1 MIVLSNNI
9 LTQFVNT
16 FVNGLRFQKVQAL
29 KDPQQSAYLIKLE
42 SYPKG
47 RLLIA
52 KRSPLEFKLWNKEE
66 GLPKLPSWS
75 NQQVP
80 QAILYLKAHFLNIE
94 LLSCERSDSETCLL
108 KFADSRS
115 LEIKIG
121 KNGLDFKFQVPEK
134 KPFLSSLI
142 LAQLPLSADDAP
154 NSETSSTLPPEDK
167 KKLKLL
173 SKIKED
179 IDEAHSFL
187 NRYGEI
193 LKKFQEDP
201 TLWDSKS
208 RWSPAEQKILEE
220 LFHKKLLAPW
230 SPSQRKSALEKSYKL
245 IRRMERKKIN
255 GEKRYQEVES
265 SKNLT
270 KKTPNSPKS
279 QALLESNV
287 PSRPQK
293 KPGLWVCIKNKIW
306 ARIGRSATENDE
318 LFKQAKDRDLWFHI
332 RSLGG
337 AHVWI
342 PRGQKGFG
350 SKDEAPQ
357 WLLESGAQLALLNS
371 QSREN
376 GQATVDYTERRY
388 LKKIKSKE
396 GALSIQRSETLFVRK
411 DEAFEKEIFG
421 H

>member
-16 FVNGLRFQKVQAL
+16 FVGGLRFQKVQAL

-52 KRSPLEFKLWNKEE
+52 KTNSGEIKLWQKEE
-66 GLPKLPSWS
+66 GLPKLPSWA

-80 QAILYLKAHFLNIE
+80 QAILYLRAHFLNTE
-94 LLSCERSDSETCLL
+94 LLTCERSDAESCLL

-115 LEIKIG
+115 IEIKIN
-121 KNGLDFKFQVPEK
+121 KNGLDFKFQIPDK
-134 KPFLSSLI
+134 KAFLSSLN
-142 LAQLPLSADDAP
+142 LAQLPLS
-154 NSETSSTLPPEDK
+154 NEETQSTETSATIPPEDK

-179 IDEAHSFL
+179 IEEAHTFL
-187 NRYGEI
+187 DRYGGI
-193 LKKFQEDP
+193 LKKFQNDP
-201 TLWDSKS
+201 TLWDSKN
-208 RWSPAEQKILEE
+208 RWNPEDQKILEE
-220 LFHKKLLAPW
+220 LFQKKLLAPW

-255 GEKRYQEVES
+255 GEKRYQEVEK
-265 SKNLT
+265 SKNLSQ
-270 KKTPNSPKS
+270 KILNTPKG
-279 QALLESNV
+279 QAPSENNI

-293 KPGLWVCIKNKIW
+293 KPGLWVCLKNKIW

-318 LFKQAKDRDLWFHI
+318 LFKQAKDRDLWFHV

-350 SKDEAPQ
+350 AKDDAPQ

-388 LKKIKSKE
+388 LKKIQTKE

>member
-16 FVNGLRFQKVQAL
+16 FVGGLRFQKVQAL
-29 KDPQQSAYLIKLE
+29 KDPLQSAYLIKLE

-52 KRSPLEFKLWNKEE
+52 KTSSDEIKLWQKEE

-80 QAILYLKAHFLNIE
+80 QAILYLRAHFLNIE
-94 LLSCERSDSETCLL
+94 LMSCERCDAESCLL

-115 LEIKIG
+115 IEIKFN
-121 KNGLDFKFQVPEK
+121 KNGLDFKFQIPDK
-134 KPFLSSLI
+134 KAFLSSLN
-142 LAQLPLSADDAP
+142 LAQLPLSNEETPAT
-154 NSETSSTLPPEDK
+154 ETSATIPPEDK

-179 IDEAHSFL
+179 IEEAHSFL
-187 NRYGEI
+187 DRYGGI
-193 LKKFQEDP
+193 LKKFQNDP

-208 RWSPAEQKILEE
+208 RWSLEDQKILEE
-220 LFHKKLLAPW
+220 LFQKKLLAPW

-255 GEKRYQEVES
+255 GEKRYKEVET
-265 SKNLT
+265 SKSLSQ
-270 KKTPNSPKS
+270 KTPNNPKG
-279 QALLESNV
+279 QAPSENSM

-293 KPGLWVCIKNKIW
+293 KPGLWVCLKNKIW

-318 LFKQAKDRDLWFHI
+318 LFKQAKDRDLWFHV

-350 SKDEAPQ
+350 AKDEAPQ